1 VDREIRRDLHPAAAF
16 AALSRSSRGRLAA
29 VLCALAL
36 VAAGAA
42 IAAPPRAAPAF
53 AAPAP
58 QDGAAGNPHA
68 VAADES
74 PASPDAR
81 AVQAEV
87 RAGEREDAR
96 VASAVAARLLRQ
108 PSLQR
113 VTVAVSGGVVTLG
126 GEVVADAD
134 RRLAAELAGKVA
146 GVVQVVSQV
155 RIDADL
161 QTRLDAALEQA
172 RGKLVQVVAAL
183 PLLVV
188 AIGLVW
194 FAAWFGRRV
203 SRWPLRWLRGRDDN
217 PYMDGL
223 VRRVVQ
229 SAVVIVGLVL
239 ALNLLGATALVG
251 AVLGSAGVIGLVVGF
266 AFRDIAEN
274 YMAGVLLSLRRPF
287 APDDHIVIDKYEGKV
302 IALTSRATLLMTLDG
317 NQVSLPNSLV
327 FKSVVTNYTANPKR
341 RFDFA
346 LPVDPSESMGR
357 ARDLGLEALAQVD
370 GVLGEPA
377 PSFALDGYAT
387 KGIDVRFFGWVDQ
400 RRNDVGKVRTE
411 ALRAVRGAFA
421 RAGVHGPETVRYR
434 APDAPAHEAPTGDT
448 SVNRDIDAQLAD
460 AQRASDQD
468 MLNPQGSGD
477 AKP

>member
-1 VDREIRRDLHPAAAF
+1 MRAAA
-16 AALSRSSRGRLAA
+16 LCLLLAA
-29 VLCALAL
+29 ATAPAL
-36 VAAGAA
+36 
-42 IAAPPRAAPAF
+42 AAPAL
-53 AAPAP
+53 AAPAAL
-58 QDGAAGNPHA
+58 QDEALLAA
-68 VAADES
+68 AAARQDEA
-74 PASPDAR
+74 PAAPDAG

-96 VASAVAARLLRQ
+96 LASAVAARLLRQ

-113 VTVAVSGGVVTLG
+113 VNVAVNGGVVTLD

-134 RRLAAELAGKVA
+134 RKLAADLAGKVE
-146 GVVQVVSQV
+146 GVAQVVNEV

-161 QTRLDAALEQA
+161 HTRVAAALELA
-172 RGKLVQVVAAL
+172 REKLVRIVAAL

-203 SRWPLRWLRGRDDN
+203 SRWPLRWLRGHADN

-223 VRRVVQ
+223 MRRVVQ

-251 AVLGSAGVIGLVVGF
+251 AVLGSAGVLGLVAGF

-287 APDDHIVIDKYEGKV
+287 APDDHLVIGDYEGKV

-327 FKSVVTNYTANPKR
+327 FKSVVTNFTANPKR

-346 LPVDPSESMGR
+346 LPVDPGESLGR
-357 ARDLGLEALAQVD
+357 ARDVGMEALSGVA
-370 GVLGEPA
+370 GVLPDPG
-377 PSFALDGYAT
+377 PSFSIDGYSL
-387 KGIDVRFFGWVDQ
+387 KGIDLRFYGWVDQ
-400 RRNDVGKVRTE
+400 RSNDVGKTRTE

-421 RAGVHGPETVRYR
+421 RIGMRGPEAVRYR
-434 APDAPAHEAPTGDT
+434 APDAPAHEAPAGDT

-460 AQRASDQD
+460 AQRASDED
-468 MLNPQGSGD
+468 MLNPQGSAD
-477 AKP
+477 A

>member
-1 VDREIRRDLHPAAAF
+1 MAQTEAPAA
-16 AALSRSSRGRLAA
+16 
-29 VLCALAL
+29 
-36 VAAGAA
+36 
-42 IAAPPRAAPAF
+42 
-53 AAPAP
+53 
-58 QDGAAGNPHA
+58 
-68 VAADES
+68 
-74 PASPDAR
+74 PDAR
-81 AVQAEV
+81 GVQAEV

-96 VASAVAARLLRQ
+96 VATAVAARLLRQ

-113 VTVAVSGGVVTLG
+113 VTVAVNGGVVTLG

-134 RRLAAELAGKVA
+134 RKLAADLAGKVD
-146 GVVQVVSQV
+146 GVARVVDQVG
-155 RIDADL
+155 IDADL
-161 QTRLDAALEQA
+161 HTRLRAAFDQVQA
-172 RGKLVQVVAAL
+172 KLLQVVVAL
-183 PLLVV
+183 PLLLV
-188 AIGLVW
+188 AIAIVW
-194 FAAWFGRRV
+194 LATWVGRRV
-203 SRWPLRWLRGRDDN
+203 ARWPLRWLRGHAGN

-251 AVLGSAGVIGLVVGF
+251 AVLGSAGVVGLVVGF
-266 AFRDIAEN
+266 AFKDIAEN

-287 APDDHIVIDKYEGKV
+287 APDDHLVIDKYEGKV

-341 RFDFA
+341 RFDFVV
-346 LPVDPSESMGR
+346 PVDPAESVSR
-357 ARDLGLEALAQVD
+357 ARDRGLAAIAGVD
-370 GVLGEPA
+370 GVLADPA
-377 PSFALDGYAT
+377 PSFAMDGYAT
-387 KGIDVRFFGWVDQ
+387 KGFDLRFYGWVDQ

-411 ALRAVRGAFA
+411 ALREVRGAFA
-421 RAGVHGPETVRYR
+421 EAGVRGPETVRYR
-434 APDAPAHEAPTGDT
+434 APDAPVHKEPAGDT

>member
-1 VDREIRRDLHPAAAF
+1 MRR
-16 AALSRSSRGRLAA
+16 GAA
-29 VLCALAL
+29 VALCALAL
-36 VAAGAA
+36 AATS
-42 IAAPPRAAPAF
+42 PAL

-58 QDGAAGNPHA
+58 QGQAAAGDARTHA
-68 VAADES
+68 QDETPAA
-74 PASPDAR
+74 PDAR

-113 VTVAVSGGVVTLG
+113 VTVAVNGGVVTLG

-134 RRLAAELAGKVA
+134 RKLAADLAGKVGGA
-146 GVVQVVSQV
+146 AQIVNQV

-161 QTRLDAALEQA
+161 HTRLDAALDQA

-203 SRWPLRWLRGRDDN
+203 SRWPLRWLRGHGDN

-223 VRRVVQ
+223 LRRVVQ

-251 AVLGSAGVIGLVVGF
+251 AVLGSAGVIGLVAGF
-266 AFRDIAEN
+266 ALKDIAEN

-302 IALTSRATLLMTLDG
+302 IALTSRATLLMTMDG

-341 RFDFA
+341 RFDFV
-346 LPVDPSESMGR
+346 LPVDPSESVGR
-357 ARDLGLEALAQVD
+357 ARDLGLRAIAGID
-370 GVLGEPA
+370 GVLADPA
-377 PSFALDGYAT
+377 PSFSLDGYSA
-387 KGIDVRFFGWVDQ
+387 KGMDLRFYGWVDQ
-400 RRNDVGKVRTE
+400 HRNDAGKVRTE
-411 ALRAVRGAFA
+411 ALREVRGAFSE
-421 RAGVHGPETVRYR
+421 AGVRGPETVRYR
-434 APDAPAHEAPTGDT
+434 APDAPAHREPAGDT
-448 SVNRDIDAQLAD
+448 SVNRDIDAQLAA

-468 MLNPQGSGD
+468 MLNPQANDD
-477 AKP
+477 ANT

>member
-1 VDREIRRDLHPAAAF
+1 LEREVRREVHPAAAF
-16 AALSRSSRGRLAA
+16 AALSRGAGSRSAA
-29 VLCALAL
+29 VRWGLALAL
-36 VAAGAA
+36 C
-42 IAAPPRAAPAF
+42 IAAPAF
-53 AAPAP
+53 ARGPQEDPA
-58 QDGAAGNPHA
+58 A
-68 VAADES
+68 VAAAGAVAAQARNE
-74 PASPDAR
+74 ASAAPDAR
-81 AVQAEV
+81 DVQAEL
-87 RAGEREDAR
+87 RAGELADAR
-96 VASAVAARLLRQ
+96 IATTVAARLLRQ
-108 PSLQR
+108 PALQR
-113 VTVAVSGGVVTLG
+113 VTVAVNGGVVTLG

-134 RRLAAELAGKVA
+134 RKLAAEVAGKVD
-146 GVVQVVSQV
+146 GVADVVNGV
-155 RIDADL
+155 AIDADL
-161 QTRLDAALEQA
+161 HTRVQVALAQMK
-172 RGKLVQVVAAL
+172 GKLLQLVVAL

-188 AIGLVW
+188 AIAIVW

-203 SRWPLRWLRGRDDN
+203 GRWPLRWLRGHADN

-223 VRRVVQ
+223 LRRVVQ
-229 SAVVIVGLVL
+229 SAVVIVGLVV

-266 AFRDIAEN
+266 AFKDIAEN

-287 APDDHIVIDKYEGKV
+287 APDDHLAVDKYEGKV

-327 FKSVVTNYTANPKR
+327 FKSVVTNYTSNPKR

-346 LPVDPSESMGR
+346 VPVDTSESISR
-357 ARDLGLEALAQVD
+357 ARELGLAAIAGVD
-370 GVLGEPA
+370 GVLADPA
-377 PSFALDGYAT
+377 PSFAMDGYVA
-387 KGIDVRFFGWVDQ
+387 KGFDLRFFGWVDQ